1 MKVRPLPADDPP
13 KTAVDDVDSHPHSSD
28 VVCNATAYFTVSKKC
43 WNAKFH
49 VIGSEV

>member
-1 MKVRPLPADDPP
+1 MHIRVVDNGSMA
-13 KTAVDDVDSHPHSSD
+13 AVDDVDSHPHSSD
-28 VVCNATAYFTVSKKC
+28 VICKTTAYFTMSKKC